1 MDDEGQAGVAIL
13 LWSIAFHAGMF
24 IAAGINKPV
33 GLMLMACSTAILIFA
48 LNADRKLQAEKKAR
62 NKYREDAE
70 RRILEAIRNSREA
83 NVHDEQKRMGL

>member
-1 MDDEGQAGVAIL
+1 MDDEGQAGIAIL
-13 LWSIAFHAGMF
+13 LWSIAFHAGMV

-70 RRILEAIRNSREA
+70 RRIQEAME
-83 NVHDEQKRMGL
+83 NVED

>member
-1 MDDEGQAGVAIL
+1 MDNEGQAGIAIL

-48 LNADRKLQAEKKAR
+48 LNADRKLQAEKHRR

-70 RRILEAIRNSREA
+70 RRIREA
-83 NVHDEQKRMGL
+83 MNDKV

>member
-1 MDDEGQAGVAIL
+1 MDNEGQAGVAVL

-24 IAAGINKPV
+24 IAAGTNKPV

-70 RRILEAIRNSREA
+70 RRIEEAMK
-83 NVHDEQKRMGL
+83 HDKI